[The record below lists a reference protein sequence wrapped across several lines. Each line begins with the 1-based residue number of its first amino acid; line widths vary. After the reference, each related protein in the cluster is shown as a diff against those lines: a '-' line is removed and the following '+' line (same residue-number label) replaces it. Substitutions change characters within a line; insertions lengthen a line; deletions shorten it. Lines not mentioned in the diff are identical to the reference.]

1 MKIPRFRRLL
11 LVNWLAVAATIEKV
25 FRIMDR
31 KLFNCIKPQSKVT
44 ASSQGAAAPPK
55 KGTPGFVRGV
65 SITLAGNYWYNATF
79 FNHL

>member
-25 FRIMDR
+25 LRIIYR

-44 ASSQGAAAPPK
+44 ASSQGAAAPQNREP
-55 KGTPGFVRGV
+55 
-65 SITLAGNYWYNATF
+65 LDF
-79 FNHL
+79 FQGGIHNPCW